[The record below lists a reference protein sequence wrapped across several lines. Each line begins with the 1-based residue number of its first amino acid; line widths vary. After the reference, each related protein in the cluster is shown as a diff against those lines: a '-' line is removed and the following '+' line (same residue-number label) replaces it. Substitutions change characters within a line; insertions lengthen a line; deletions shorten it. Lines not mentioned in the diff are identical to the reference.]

1 MTGIETL
8 LMRNPLRRWLQRT
21 VTLSGFTQLGAQLA
35 GCHILEPG
43 CGDGAGAEMLIQ
55 TAGARRVDAFDVDR
69 RELARVRRRAQAR
82 ALPIHAFRADVAHI
96 PVASESYGAVVCFG
110 VIHHAPDWRL
120 ALRETF
126 RVLRPGGQLCLE
138 ESYAAF
144 ILHPLWRRV
153 MAHPE
158 HDRFDAAALC
168 AGLAEAGFVE
178 IRDQRLGEYLGL
190 VVCRRPA

>member
-69 RELARVRRRAQAR
+69 RELSCQ
-82 ALPIHAFRADVAHI
+82 
-96 PVASESYGAVVCFG
+96 
-110 VIHHAPDWRL
+110 
-120 ALRETF
+120 
-126 RVLRPGGQLCLE
+126 
-138 ESYAAF
+138 
-144 ILHPLWRRV
+144 
-153 MAHPE
+153 
-158 HDRFDAAALC
+158 
-168 AGLAEAGFVE
+168 
-178 IRDQRLGEYLGL
+178 
-190 VVCRRPA
+190 